1 MNYQE
6 SMEFLEETKKYGSIM
21 GLLSIR
27 NLMCELGNVQEK
39 LPVIHVA
46 GTNGKGS
53 VCAMLSS
60 VYQQA
65 GYQVGRFCT
74 PDVFS
79 YEEEFLYNDS
89 SISKIRLAEIFTK
102 VRDACRR
109 LTEKGFAHP
118 TRFEVETA
126 AAWLWMWE
134 ERVDLAIIETGLGG
148 ETDATN
154 LISKPLVS
162 VFSSIGMDHMQFLG
176 NTMKEI
182 ASVKAGIIKPGCP
195 VVSSWQEE
203 DAAYVIQKRAEQKE
217 SYCVFAR
224 QELVQSLKFE
234 NAAASF
240 SYKRHKDLKLPLAG
254 SFQVQNAACALETLD
269 LLQKQFPIDGIQ
281 IKKGLEN
288 CSWPGRL
295 EKIGSG
301 PDVYIDGAH
310 NTDAAAK
317 LKETIE
323 TCFTGKKIIY
333 IMGVLKD
340 KEYEAISDIM
350 FRPHDKVFI
359 IKPDNQRGLSA
370 ASLET
375 LLKRKQV
382 DAVSKGKVRDALE
395 TALKLCGREDMILA
409 FGSLSYL
416 KEMKEAYGLAG
427 Q

>member
-6 SMEFLEETKKYGSIM
+6 SMEFLEEIKKYGSIL
-21 GLLSIR
+21 GLMSIQ
-27 NLMCELGNVQEK
+27 NLMSELGNVQEQ

-79 YEEEFLYNDS
+79 YEEEFLYNNTP
-89 SISKIRLAEIFTK
+89 ISRERLAEIFTT
-102 VRDACRR
+102 VRNACRR
-109 LTEKGFAHP
+109 LIGKGCPHP

-134 ERVDLAIIETGLGG
+134 EKIDLAIIETGLGG

-154 LISKPLVS
+154 LITKPFVS

-176 NTMKEI
+176 NTLEKI
-182 ASVKAGIIKPGCP
+182 ASVKAGIIKQGCP
-195 VVSSWQEE
+195 TVSSWQQEE
-203 DAAYVIQKRAEQKE
+203 AADVIR
-217 SYCVFAR
+217 CRAR
-224 QELVQSLKFE
+224 QKNSQCIFAEEKWIRGLKFK
-234 NAAASF
+234 NGMASF
-240 SYKRHKDLKLPLAG
+240 SYKEHEDIKLPLAG
-254 SFQVQNAACALETLD
+254 GFQVQNAACVLETLD
-269 LLQKQFPIDGIQ
+269 LLKEYFPVNEAQ
-281 IKKGLEN
+281 IVKGLKD
-288 CSWPGRL
+288 CLWPGRL
-295 EKIGSG
+295 EKIGSR

-310 NTDAAAK
+310 NTDAAEK
-317 LKETIE
+317 LKETLE
-323 TCFTGKKIIY
+323 TCFTEKRIVY

-340 KEYEAISDIM
+340 KEYKAISDIM
-350 FRPHDKVFI
+350 FGPHDKVFL
-359 IKPDNQRGLSA
+359 IKPENQRGLA
-370 ASLET
+370 AFRLEKI
-375 LLKRKQV
+375 LLEMQV
-382 DAVSKGKVRDALE
+382 EAVVKEHVKDALE
-395 TALKLCGREDMILA
+395 AALQTVDSGDMILA

-416 KEMKEAYGLAG
+416 KEVKDAYGLTG